1 MGTEAGEYQ
10 QQFIRLLK
18 AEGRHAVLDVGCG
31 AGDEGLKFV
40 QAGIHYT
47 GVDPSVEQVH
57 HARARGLDATVAAAP
72 ALPFADGAFPAVW
85 AVHTPLNAPAL
96 ESSAL
101 DSSAAGSSA
110 LDPPAEEDDVVREL
124 MRVVTPGA
132 PVAVGGFSRLGGR
145 RTPFQIL
152 RAPL

>member
-47 GVDPSVEQVH
+47 GVDPSAEQVH
-57 HARARGLDATVAAAP
+57 HTRARGLDATVADAP

-85 AVHTPLNAPAL
+85 AVHTPLNSPAL
-96 ESSAL
+96 SSPAP
-101 DSSAAGSSA
+101 DS
-110 LDPPAEEDDVVREL
+110 PPEEDDVVREL